1 LTSLILYSLPKQL
14 KLLVEII
21 KQFELSKQYL
31 ESLQVAIEAEN
42 FEFIRES
49 FDGVNMADVAALL
62 EELSFDESLYV
73 IRSIE
78 TQQSADILIEL
89 EDDTLAKVLKEMQAS
104 EMATYIEMMD
114 SDDGA
119 DILNLFSERDREDII
134 SYFQDKVKS
143 DQILELLRYDEDTA
157 GGIMAKEY
165 IRANKNWNVVQTIN
179 EIRRQAENVDKIF
192 SIYVVN
198 NRQILLGRVSLKK
211 IVLAVEGTKIEDIY
225 EDEVISVPTYMDQ
238 EEVAEIMRKY
248 DLESVPVVN
257 SKNKLVG
264 RITVDDILDIIMEE
278 AEEDIQAMTGISD
291 TVDEYDS
298 VFKLSKARLPWL
310 LIGIV
315 GGLLGAGFI
324 GFFEEGLSKVTAL
337 AFFIPLITA
346 TGGNVG
352 IQSSS
357 LVVQSLANK
366 SIFDDSL
373 SRRFIKVFLVAI
385 LNGIILATFVFGAV
399 VFFYRS
405 DVAFALVVSIAL
417 FSVVLLA
424 SFMGTITPIVLDK
437 IGINPAL
444 ASGPFITTANDLL
457 GLAVYFLVAMSLLN
471 I

>member
-1 LTSLILYSLPKQL
+1 MSLILYSLLKL
-14 KLLVEII
+14 SKLLVEII

-31 ESLQVAIEAEN
+31 ESLQVAIEAED

-119 DILNLFSERDREDII
+119 DILNLFAERDREDII

-198 NRQILLGRVSLKK
+198 NRQQLLGRVSLKK

-385 LNGIILATFVFGAV
+385 LNGFILATFVFGAV

-405 DVAFALVVSIAL
+405 EVAFALVVSIAL

>member
-1 LTSLILYSLPKQL
+1 
-14 KLLVEII
+14 VEII
-21 KQFELSKQYL
+21 KQFELSKEYL
-31 ESLQVAIEAEN
+31 ESLQQAIEAQDLS
-42 FEFIRES
+42 FIQES
-49 FDGVNMADVAALL
+49 LDGVNVADIAALL
-62 EELSFDESLYV
+62 DELSMEESIYV
-73 IRSIE
+73 LRVVSA
-78 TQQSADILIEL
+78 QLAADIIIELEATTQHRVLKELEVQEMANLIEL
-89 EDDTLAKVLKEMQAS
+89 
-104 EMATYIEMMD
+104 MD

-119 DILNLFSERDREDII
+119 DILNLFLEREREDII
-134 SYFQDKVKS
+134 SHFQDKVKS
-143 DQILELLRYDEDTA
+143 DQVLELLRYDADTA

-179 EIRRQAENVDKIF
+179 EIRRQAENVSKIY
-192 SIYVVN
+192 SIFVVN
-198 NRQILLGRVSLKK
+198 NRQQLMGIVSLKR
-211 IVLAVEGTKIEDIY
+211 IVLASEETKIEDIF
-225 EDEVISVPTYMDQ
+225 EEEVISVPTYMDQ

-248 DLESVPVVN
+248 DLESVPVIN

-264 RITVDDILDIIMEE
+264 RITVDDILDVIREE
-278 AEEDIQAMTGISD
+278 AEEDMQAMTGISD

-298 VFKLSKARLPWL
+298 VIKLTKARLPWL
-310 LIGIV
+310 LVGIC

-373 SRRFIKVFLVAI
+373 PKRFLKVFLVAVI
-385 LNGIILATFVFGAV
+385 NGLILANFVFGVV
-399 VFFYRS
+399 VFIYHNEI
-405 DVAFALVVSIAL
+405 AFALVVSIAL
-417 FSVVLLA
+417 FSVVLLS

-437 IGINPAL
+437 FGINPAL
-444 ASGPFITTANDLL
+444 ASGPFITTANDLI
-457 GLAVYFLVAMSLLN
+457 GLAVYFLVAISLLH

>member
-1 LTSLILYSLPKQL
+1 M
-14 KLLVEII
+14 EII
-21 KQFELSKQYL
+21 KQFELSKEYL
-31 ESLQVAIEAEN
+31 ESLRQGIEAGDLD
-42 FEFIRES
+42 FIRQS
-49 FDGVNMADVAALL
+49 LDGVNVADVAAILD
-62 EELSFDESLYV
+62 ELSLDDSIYVLRILESQLA
-73 IRSIE
+73 
-78 TQQSADILIEL
+78 ADILIEL
-89 EDDTLAKVLKEMQAS
+89 DDSTLFKVLEEMEEEEIAS
-104 EMATYIEMMD
+104 FIELMD

-119 DILNLFSERDREDII
+119 DILNLLSEKEREGVI
-134 SYFQDKVKS
+134 SHFQDQVKS
-143 DQILELLRYDEDTA
+143 EQILELLRYEEDTA

-179 EIRRQAENVDKIF
+179 EIRRQAENVEKIY

-198 NRQILLGRVSLKK
+198 NRQQLLGRVSLKK
-211 IVLAVEGTKIEDIY
+211 IVLAAEDTRIEDIY
-225 EDEVISVPTYMDQ
+225 DDEVISVPTHMDQ
-238 EEVAEIMRKY
+238 EEVAGLMRKY

-257 SKNKLVG
+257 AKNKLLG
-264 RITVDDILDIIMEE
+264 RITVDDILDVIREE
-278 AEEDIQAMTGISD
+278 AEEDIQAMSGISD

-298 VFKLSKARLPWL
+298 VIKLTKARLPWL

-366 SIFDDSL
+366 SAFDDSL
-373 SRRFIKVFLVAI
+373 WTRFIKGLMVAI
-385 LNGIILATFVFGAV
+385 INGLILATFVFGV
-399 VFFYRS
+399 VVLFY
-405 DVAFALVVSIAL
+405 DTEVAFAFVVSIAL
-417 FSVVLLA
+417 FSVVLLS
-424 SFMGTITPIVLDK
+424 SFMGTFTPIVLDRF
-437 IGINPAL
+437 GINPAL
-444 ASGPFITTANDLL
+444 ASGPFITTANDLI

>member
-1 LTSLILYSLPKQL
+1 
-14 KLLVEII
+14 VEII

-31 ESLQVAIEAEN
+31 ESLQIAIEAQDID
-42 FEFIRES
+42 FIRES
-49 FDGVNMADVAALL
+49 FEGVNVADIASLF
-62 EELSFDESLYV
+62 EELSFEEAIYV
-73 IRSIE
+73 IRTIE
-78 TQQSADILIEL
+78 KQVASDILIEM
-89 EDDTLAKVLKEMQAS
+89 EADTLSRVLREM
-104 EMATYIEMMD
+104 EATEISGYIELMD

-119 DILNLFSERDREDII
+119 DILNLFVEREREEII
-134 SYFQDKVKS
+134 SHFEDKVKS

-198 NRQILLGRVSLKK
+198 NRQQLMGRVSLKR
-211 IVLAVEGTKIEDIY
+211 IVLSSEDTKIEDIY

-248 DLESVPVVN
+248 DLESVPVIN

-264 RITVDDILDIIMEE
+264 RITVDDILDVIMEE

-373 SRRFIKVFLVAI
+373 GKRFLKVFLVAI
-385 LNGIILATFVFGAV
+385 LNGIILASFVFGAV
-399 VFFYRS
+399 VLFYRTE
-405 DVAFALVVSIAL
+405 VAFALVVSIAL

>member
-1 LTSLILYSLPKQL
+1 MQTN
-14 KLLVEII
+14 
-21 KQFELSKQYL
+21 KQFELSKEYL
-31 ESLQVAIEAEN
+31 ESLQDAIEAEDRV
-42 FEFIRES
+42 FIQES
-49 FDGVNMADVAALL
+49 FDGVNEADVAALI
-62 EELSFDESLYV
+62 EELTIDESIYV
-73 IRSIE
+73 LRVIAI
-78 TQQSADILIEL
+78 QQAADVLIEL
-89 EDDTLAKVLKEMQAS
+89 EDDTLRKILREMEAS
-104 EMATYIEMMD
+104 ELAIFIEMMD
-114 SDDGA
+114 SNDGA
-119 DILNLFSERDREDII
+119 DILNLYAEREREDII
-134 SYFQDKVKS
+134 SYFKDKVKS

-198 NRQILLGRVSLKK
+198 NRQQLLGRVSLKK
-211 IVLAVEGTKIEDIY
+211 IILAVEGTKIEDIY
-225 EDEVISVPTYMDQ
+225 EDEVISVPTFMDQ
-238 EEVAEIMRKY
+238 EEVAEIMLKY

-264 RITVDDILDIIMEE
+264 RITIDDILDVIMDE
-278 AEEDIQAMTGISD
+278 AEEDMQAMTGISD

-298 VFKLSKARLPWL
+298 VIKLSKARLPWL
-310 LIGIV
+310 LVGIM

-324 GFFEEGLSKVTAL
+324 GFFEEGLTKVTAL

-373 SRRFIKVFLVAI
+373 SKRFVKVFLVAI
-385 LNGIILATFVFGAV
+385 LNGVILATFVFGV
-399 VFFYRS
+399 VVLFYRTE
-405 DVAFALVVSIAL
+405 VAFALVVSIAL

-424 SFMGTITPIVLDK
+424 SFMGTIIPIVLDK
-437 IGINPAL
+437 VGINPAL

-457 GLAVYFLVAMSLLN
+457 GLAVYFLIAMSLLN

>member
-1 LTSLILYSLPKQL
+1 SLPKQL

-31 ESLQVAIEAEN
+31 ESLQVAIEAED

-104 EMATYIEMMD
+104 EKATYIEMMD

-119 DILNLFSERDREDII
+119 DILNLFAERDREDII